1 MSTSANAQQF
11 DLVIFGGTG
20 DLAMR
25 KLVPA
30 VYNIYKN
37 GGMPEGS
44 RLIAVARTALDL
56 DAFHALLAS
65 DAQPHVHPDL
75 FDEDTWATF
84 LQHVEFVRLDLTDA
98 DSYRALGAR
107 LDAKPDNTRLY
118 YLSTGPGLFG
128 PICQH
133 LHGNG
138 LILPSSRVAVEKPLG
153 HDRASANEINDL
165 IADAFEES
173 QIFRIDHY
181 LGKEPVQNL
190 IALRFG
196 NSLFEP
202 LWRRGRI
209 RDVQITVAEELGI
222 GRRGDFYD
230 RTGALRDMVQNHLLQ
245 LLCIIAMEPPLS
257 VEGDSIRDEKLK
269 VLRSLRPMTA
279 ERVLRNTVRGQY
291 VGAQLGDQALPGYLE
306 ENGVAADSQ
315 TETFVALKTTIDNW
329 RWSGVP
335 FYLRTGKRM
344 QTKVSEIVITFDA
357 LPHSIFSDQV
367 SANSVN
373 RLVIQLQPVE
383 SIRLHIL
390 SKKPGDALQ
399 LKPVMLDL
407 DLSQTYNANYINA
420 YQRLLVD
427 LIAGKQALFMRR
439 DEQDAAWAWIDPIID
454 TWQSHGIT
462 PKPYRIGSWGPAAS
476 GGLLGR
482 RGLSWHEE
490 SL

>member
-1 MSTSANAQQF
+1 MSEHSDPQPF

-30 VYNIYKN
+30 LYNIYKN
-37 GGMPEGS
+37 GGMPGES
-44 RLIAVARTALDL
+44 RLIAVARTDL
-56 DAFHALLAS
+56 DVAAFHDLMAS

-75 FDEDTWATF
+75 FDADTWATF
-84 LQHVEFVRLDLTDA
+84 ISRVDFVRIDLMDGA
-98 DSYRALGAR
+98 SYAALGEC
-107 LDAKPDNTRLY
+107 LDKQPGNTRLY
-118 YLSTGPGLFG
+118 YLSTGPRLFG
-128 PICQH
+128 PICNH
-133 LHGNG
+133 LSANG
-138 LILPSSRVAVEKPLG
+138 LIKSDSRVAVEKPLG

-165 IADAFEES
+165 IAAAFNET

-202 LWRRGRI
+202 LWRSGRI

-222 GRRGDFYD
+222 GRRGEFYD

-245 LLCIIAMEPPLS
+245 LLCIIAMEPPIS
-257 VEGDSIRDEKLK
+257 VDGDSIRDEKLK
-269 VLRSLRPMTA
+269 VLRSLKPMTP
-279 ERVLRNTVRGQY
+279 ERVVNNTVRGQY
-291 VGAQLGDQALPGYLE
+291 VGGTLGEAELPGYLD
-306 ENGVAADSQ
+306 ENGVPADSQ
-315 TETFVALKTTIDNW
+315 TETFVALKTTIENW
-329 RWSGVP
+329 RWAGVP

-344 QTKVSEIVITFDA
+344 QTKVSEIVITFDS
-357 LPHSIFSDQV
+357 LPHSIFSDQIA
-367 SANSVN
+367 SNSVN

-383 SIRLHIL
+383 SIKLHIL
-390 SKKPGDALQ
+390 SKKPGDALT

-407 DLSQTYNANYINA
+407 DLSQSYNANYINA

-439 DEQDAAWAWIDPIID
+439 DEQDAAWAWIDPIIE
-454 TWQSHGIT
+454 TWRAHGVA
-462 PKPYRIGSWGPAAS
+462 PKPYRVGSWGPAAS

-490 SL
+490 TL

>member
-1 MSTSANAQQF
+1 MSATAGAQPF

-30 VYNIYKN
+30 AYNIFKN
-37 GGMPEGS
+37 GGMPDDS
-44 RLIAVARTALDL
+44 RLIAVARTDLDL
-56 DAFHALLAS
+56 AAFHSQLAS
-65 DAQPHVHPDL
+65 DAKQHVHPDL
-75 FDEDTWATF
+75 FDEHTWKTF
-84 LQHVEFVRLDLTDA
+84 LGQVEFLQLDLTDSS
-98 DSYRALGAR
+98 SYRALGER
-107 LDAKPDNTRLY
+107 LEQHPANTRLY
-118 YLSTGPGLFG
+118 YLSTGPRLFG
-128 PICQH
+128 PICKH
-133 LHGNG
+133 LLDNE
-138 LILPSSRVAVEKPLG
+138 LIRPSSRVAVEKPLG
-153 HDRASANEINDL
+153 HDRESSNEINDL
-165 IADAFEES
+165 IASAFNET

-190 IALRFG
+190 LALRFG

-269 VLRSLRPMTA
+269 VLRSLRTMTP

-291 VGAQLGDQALPGYLE
+291 VGARLGDATVPGYLE
-306 ENGVAADSQ
+306 EQGVAAGSQ
-315 TETFVALKTTIDNW
+315 TETFVALKTSIDNW

-357 LPHSIFSDQV
+357 LPHSIFSDQIAS
-367 SANSVN
+367 SAVN
-373 RLVIQLQPVE
+373 QLVIQLQPVE
-383 SIRLHIL
+383 SIRLHIM
-390 SKKPGDALQ
+390 SKKPGDALV

-407 DLSQTYNANYINA
+407 DLSQSYNANYINA

-427 LIAGKQALFMRR
+427 LIAGKQSLFMRR
-439 DEQDAAWAWIDPIID
+439 DEQDAAWSWIDPIIN
-454 TWQSHGIT
+454 TWQAQGVA
-462 PKPYRIGSWGPAAS
+462 PKSYRAGSWGPAAS

-490 SL
+490 TR

>member
-1 MSTSANAQQF
+1 MSEQPAPQAF

-30 VYNIYKN
+30 VYNIFKN
-37 GGMPEGS
+37 GGMPGDS
-44 RLIAVARTALDL
+44 RLIAVARTELDL
-56 DAFHALLAS
+56 DAFHALLDS
-65 DAQPHVHPDL
+65 DAQKHVHPDL
-75 FDEDTWATF
+75 FDPETWATF
-84 LQHVEFVRLDLTDA
+84 LTRVDFVRIDLMDC
-98 DSYRALGAR
+98 DSYSALGERLNAR
-107 LDAKPDNTRLY
+107 PDNSRLY
-118 YLSTGPGLFG
+118 YLSTGPRLFG
-128 PICQH
+128 AICNN
-133 LHGNG
+133 LRANG
-138 LILPSSRVAVEKPLG
+138 LINADSRVAVEKPLG
-153 HDRASANEINDL
+153 HDRESANEINDL

-257 VEGDSIRDEKLK
+257 VDGDSIRDEKLK
-269 VLRSLRPMTA
+269 VLRSLRPMTP
-279 ERVLRNTVRGQY
+279 ERVANNTVRGQY
-291 VGAQLGDQALPGYLE
+291 VSGSVGEEEAPGYLE
-306 ENGVAADSQ
+306 ENGVDSDSH
-315 TETFVALKTTIDNW
+315 TETFVAIKTSIDNW
-329 RWSGVP
+329 RWAGVP

-344 QTKVSEIVITFDA
+344 QTKVSEIVITFDS
-357 LPHSIFSDQV
+357 LPHSIFPDQV
-367 SANSVN
+367 AKNAVN

-383 SIRLHIL
+383 SIKLHIL
-390 SKKPGDALQ
+390 SKKPGDALA

-407 DLSQTYNANYINA
+407 DLSQSYNANYINA

-427 LIAGKQALFMRR
+427 LVAGKQALFMRR
-439 DEQDAAWAWIDPIID
+439 DEQDAAWAWIDPIIN
-454 TWQSHGIT
+454 TWRTHGVA
-462 PKPYRIGSWGPAAS
+462 PKPYRVGSWGPAAS

-490 SL
+490 TL